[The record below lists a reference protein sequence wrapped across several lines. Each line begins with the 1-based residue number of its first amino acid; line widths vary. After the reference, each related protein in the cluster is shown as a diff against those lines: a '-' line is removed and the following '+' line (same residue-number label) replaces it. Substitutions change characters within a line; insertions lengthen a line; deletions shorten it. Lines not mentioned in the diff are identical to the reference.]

1 MFELHYTGIGYP
13 SMKEIEADA
22 KKRGFTHSYWA
33 SEYGY
38 NAYYNGDTVVVYD
51 NTDGMTEQMKADAEK
66 YGKVI

>member
-1 MFELHYTGIGYP
+1 
-13 SMKEIEADA
+13 MKEIEADA

-51 NTDGMTEQMKADAEK
+51 NTDGMTDAMRADAEK
-66 YGKVI
+66 YGRAIR